1 MVSLGQLERAV
12 MEVLWDREAPAAVRD
27 VADALAAREPAYT
40 TVMTVLDRL
49 AKKGFVRR
57 QRDGRAW
64 RYEPEN
70 SREGYVAQL
79 MLDALALTGDRDAA
93 PTRFARSVSDPEA
106 AVLSQALA
114 RARRSAPAAARPQ
127 QDPLPPVVVL
137 VGLTLVSTPPSFR
150 CGGFLRS
157 VVVRLS
163 MGAR

>member
-1 MVSLGQLERAV
+1 MVSSLGELERAV
-12 MEVLWDREAPAAVRD
+12 MEVLWDRGTPAAVRD
-27 VADALAAREPAYT
+27 VATALSERELAYT

-93 PTRFARSVSDPEA
+93 LTRFARSVSGTEA
-106 AVLSQALA
+106 EVLSQALA
-114 RARRSAPAAARPQ
+114 QAR
-127 QDPLPPVVVL
+127 QDEQE
-137 VGLTLVSTPPSFR
+137 
-150 CGGFLRS
+150 
-157 VVVRLS
+157 
-163 MGAR
+163 